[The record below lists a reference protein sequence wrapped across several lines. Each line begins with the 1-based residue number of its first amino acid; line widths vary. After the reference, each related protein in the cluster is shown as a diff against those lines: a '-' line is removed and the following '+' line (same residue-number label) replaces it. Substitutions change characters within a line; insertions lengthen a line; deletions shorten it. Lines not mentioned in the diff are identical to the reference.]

1 MKNEDIRRALDNI
14 EPDEFATRRM
24 LNNILQYK
32 EKRNGGIW
40 MRAKSLRRV
49 IPLALV
55 LVLVVGTTVSYQL
68 IRKDKSDYTRSE
80 QRFTGGNGRR

>member
-1 MKNEDIRRALDNI
+1 MKSEDIRRALDNI

-40 MRAKSLRRV
+40 MIAKSLRRV
-49 IPLALV
+49 IPLPWSL
-55 LVLVVGTTVSYQL
+55 Y
-68 IRKDKSDYTRSE
+68 
-80 QRFTGGNGRR
+80 